1 VLRILNNPALAGAFV
16 YGRRRADPPG
26 GRPGSTGRGT
36 VAVAPEDWAVCL
48 HDAHPSYIGWE
59 EFMANQ
65 RQLAN
70 NLSKY
75 EANRPGVARKGR
87 ALLQGIVLCGRCGR
101 HMGLGYSGPHGD
113 YPVYRCTAD
122 QGEAGWPRCQEV
134 RALQVDAE
142 VERLILEALAPDRV
156 ALALAALGELE
167 QEAHGLEQQW
177 SLRRERA
184 RYEAERARRQYDTVE
199 PENRLVARSLERA
212 WEEKLRKIERS
223 STTISIGG
231 ISSRLL

>member
-1 VLRILNNPALAGAFV
+1 
-16 YGRRRADPPG
+16 
-26 GRPGSTGRGT
+26 
-36 VAVAPEDWAVCL
+36 
-48 HDAHPSYIGWE
+48 
-59 EFMANQ
+59 
-65 RQLAN
+65 
-70 NLSKY
+70 
-75 EANRPGVARKGR
+75 
-87 ALLQGIVLCGRCGR
+87 
-101 HMGLGYSGPHGD
+101 MGHASSGPRGD

-122 QGEAGWPRCQEV
+122 QDEAGWPRCQEV

-142 VERLILEALAPDRV
+142 VERLILEALAPARV